1 MLAVISLFLDVFK
14 QCAKSKY
21 FSFYLSE
28 INHNS
33 QEVKLLFLTMITI
46 FGSATVYR
54 GKKEMEFTEPLLNA

>member
-33 QEVKLLFLTMITI
+33 QEVKLLFPTMITI
-46 FGSATVYR
+46 FGTAINSLQGEERNGVH
-54 GKKEMEFTEPLLNA
+54 

>member
-14 QCAKSKY
+14 QRAKSKY

-46 FGSATVYR
+46 FGTAINSLQGEERNGVH
-54 GKKEMEFTEPLLNA
+54 

>member
-46 FGSATVYR
+46 FGTATNSLQGEERNGVH
-54 GKKEMEFTEPLLNA
+54 